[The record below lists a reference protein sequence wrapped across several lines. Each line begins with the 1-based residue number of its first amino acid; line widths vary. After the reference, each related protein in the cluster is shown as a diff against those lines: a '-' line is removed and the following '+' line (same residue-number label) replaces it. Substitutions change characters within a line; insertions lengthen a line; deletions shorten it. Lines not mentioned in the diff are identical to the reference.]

1 MLFREYKRTL
11 SIYKT
16 FLKKTFLKKI
26 IFVVAFRYLVT
37 FLNQNKNAVVFVK
50 TQYL

>member
-16 FLKKTFLKKI
+16 FLKTFLKKI

-37 FLNQNKNAVVFVK
+37 FLNQNKNAAVFVK
-50 TQYL
+50 TQY